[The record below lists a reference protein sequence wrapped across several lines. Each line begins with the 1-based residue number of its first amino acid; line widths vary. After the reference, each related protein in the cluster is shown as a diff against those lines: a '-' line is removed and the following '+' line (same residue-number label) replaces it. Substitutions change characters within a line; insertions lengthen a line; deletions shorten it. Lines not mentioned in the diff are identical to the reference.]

1 MAADAMA
8 TPGKGGSGSRT
19 TSTGRTI
26 SRVRSGADAG
36 DGRKRRWRE
45 HKLARREE
53 LVASATNAIR
63 VRGPNA
69 GMDEIAQ
76 EIGISKTVLYRYFT
90 DKADL
95 VTAVLDLY
103 VSDTLAPR
111 LMASIQEDADEYN
124 LIRTT
129 IGAYVD
135 AVAADPNLYLFFVSQ
150 NSGNTAISE
159 SEQTIAELVVVVV
172 GERLRALAMD
182 SGGANVWGYGLV
194 GSVRLAVHWWITHQS
209 MSKEALVDY
218 LVMMIWGGVA
228 GVAAS
233 GASPA
238 VFNQFPHPL
247 QPMPAAEAAR
257 VQAESAPAEGTPD

>member
-1 MAADAMA
+1 MAADSTA
-8 TPGKGGSGSRT
+8 TPGKGRSGSRT

-26 SRVRSGADAG
+26 GRVRAGGDAG

-76 EIGISKTVLYRYFT
+76 EIGISKTVLYRYFA

-103 VSDTLAPR
+103 VSETLAPR
-111 LMASIQEDADEYN
+111 LIASIQEDTEEYE

-129 IGAYVD
+129 ITAYVD
-135 AVAADPNLYLFFVSQ
+135 AVASDPNLYLFFVSQ
-150 NSGNTAISE
+150 NSGSNAISE
-159 SEQTIAELVVVVV
+159 SEQTIAEMIVVVV

-182 SGGANVWGYGLV
+182 SGGAYVWGYGLV

-209 MSKEALVDY
+209 ISKESLVDY
-218 LVMMIWGGVA
+218 LVMMIWGGVS
-228 GVAAS
+228 GIAAS

-238 VFNQFPHPL
+238 AFNRLPHPL
-247 QPMPAAEAAR
+247 EPMTSSDAAR
-257 VQAESAPAEGTPD
+257 VATGSGADTG